1 MSRYFTDLPIIKEE
15 RMRHWYETE
24 ARLMKANPKKKIP
37 CPYLF
42 LEKGDLAQFDGFI
55 ELVKIMRE
63 KMLA

>member
-1 MSRYFTDLPIIKEE
+1 
-15 RMRHWYETE
+15 
-24 ARLMKANPKKKIP
+24 MKANPKKKIP